1 MTKTTALIALAGAAT
16 FAAADVIATYSYTDL
31 DGAFD
36 GSTFT
41 ADGASNNDLASTGD
55 VSLLVGS
62 KGTAEFT
69 TGFAGLAPADV
80 AITMDISNVTA
91 TTATGVG
98 SVILTDTDGDT
109 ISAAFSGEW
118 NIINPFGFMFFSG
131 SSSDYA
137 FTDNGQLDGRF
148 NGTLG
153 SFAISNLLNQFY
165 DGAISL
171 LLQTPGGFATVFD
184 GVSTQADGLLV
195 PTPGVLAIAGVG
207 LAGMARRRRD

>member
-1 MTKTTALIALAGAAT
+1 MTKTTALIALAGAAS

-31 DGAFD
+31 DGAYD

-41 ADGASNNDLASTGD
+41 ADASASGDLSSTGD
-55 VSLLVGS
+55 VSLLTGAE
-62 KGTAEFT
+62 GTAEFT
-69 TGFAGLAPADV
+69 TGFAGLAPANV
-80 AITMDISNVTA
+80 AISMNISNVTGS
-91 TTATGVG
+91 TADGVG
-98 SVILTDTDGDT
+98 SVVLTDADGDT
-109 ISAAFSGEW
+109 LSAEFSGSW

-148 NGTLG
+148 NGSVG
-153 SFAISNLLNQFY
+153 SFAIDNLLSLY

-207 LAGMARRRRD
+207 LAGMARRRRA

>member
-1 MTKTTALIALAGAAT
+1 MTKTTALIALAGATT

-31 DGAFD
+31 DGAYD

-41 ADGASNNDLASTGD
+41 ADGAATSDLSSTGD
-55 VSLLVGS
+55 VSLLVGA

-80 AITMDISNVTA
+80 AISMAISNVTGN
-91 TTATGVG
+91 TADGVG
-98 SVILTDTDGDT
+98 TVILTDTDGDT
-109 ISAAFSGEW
+109 ITADFTGSW

-131 SSSDYA
+131 SSANYA
-137 FTDNGQLDGRF
+137 FSDNGQLDGRF
-148 NGTLG
+148 NGTAG
-153 SFAISNLLNQFY
+153 SFAIDNLLSFY

-184 GVSTQADGLLV
+184 DVSTQADGLLV

>member
-1 MTKTTALIALAGAAT
+1 MTKTTALIALAGATT

-31 DGAFD
+31 DGAYD

-41 ADGASNNDLASTGD
+41 ADGSATANLASTGD
-55 VSLLVGS
+55 VSLLAGAM
-62 KGTAEFT
+62 GTAEFD

-80 AITMDISNVTA
+80 AISMAISNVTGN
-91 TTATGVG
+91 TADGVG
-98 SVILTDTDGDT
+98 TVILTDTDGDT
-109 ISAAFSGEW
+109 ITANFSGSW

-131 SSSDYA
+131 SSTNYA
-137 FTDNGQLDGRF
+137 FSDNGQLDGRF
-148 NGTLG
+148 NGTSG
-153 SFAISNLLNQFY
+153 SFAIDNLLSFY

-184 GVSTQADGLLV
+184 DVSTQADGLLV

-207 LAGMARRRRD
+207 LAGMARRPRD